1 MLEGGYSILKWIINV
16 GGGYSILERKFN
28 VGILHWR
35 DAGRREGD
43 EFIFVCMRGGGYWIL
58 NIGILY
64 SISPVATRFTVDTGS
79 REGTGPRGSRFLA
92 RRLPVLLPP
101 PEFNPLLCTAGFFR
115 NAWKEICYSPVWCWT
130 IISAHVVFSSLLI
143 GENSHKT
150 IAVCFCWTEIPPY
163 CKQ

>member
-1 MLEGGYSILKWIINV
+1 MNVLNIREKIQCWNITLDRRRKEGGRWIHFCV
-16 GGGYSILERKFN
+16 Y
-28 VGILHWR
+28 
-35 DAGRREGD
+35 AGW
-43 EFIFVCMRGGGYWIL
+43 RGGIMD
-58 NIGILY
+58 IKCCSILY

-115 NAWKEICYSPVWCWT
+115 NAWKEICFSPVWCWT